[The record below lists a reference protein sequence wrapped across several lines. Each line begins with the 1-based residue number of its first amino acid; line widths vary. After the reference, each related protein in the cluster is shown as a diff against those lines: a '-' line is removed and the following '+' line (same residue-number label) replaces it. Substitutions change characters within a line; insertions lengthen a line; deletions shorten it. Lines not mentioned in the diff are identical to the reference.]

1 MIRLE
6 QQRDKETLYLYA
18 HGRWELEQLPNIR
31 SLLSTIPD
39 EPSAF
44 VLDVKQAERLDVSSA
59 WLIYNHLTSLQQ
71 QGKTVSFRHLP
82 EEYLLYFAAETF
94 PDDVTSKV
102 PAWRQAVINL
112 GKKSAQT
119 LQLLY
124 SAIAFFGQSL
134 TALTHIVIAP
144 GHLRFRAMLHHMF
157 TTGISAI
164 PIVAMVATLISIVI
178 TYQGGGQLRELGAT
192 IYTVD
197 MVAISVLRELGV
209 LLTAIVVAGRS
220 GSAFA
225 AEIGLMKTNQEVDAL
240 MVMGSN
246 PFIVLVLP
254 RMLALLIT
262 LPLLTLIADMLAL
275 LAAAAI
281 APLLLDISF
290 SQFFTRVEYSV
301 GLSTFLAGLIK
312 APFFALVIA
321 WVGCW
326 QGMQVSGSSE
336 SLGEHTTNAVVQSI
350 LLILLLDALFSILFY
365 QLGF

>member
-1 MIRLE
+1 MIKLE
-6 QQRDKETLYLYA
+6 QQRDNETLYLYP
-18 HGRWELEQLPNIR
+18 HGRWELEQLPDIR
-31 SLLSTIPD
+31 SLLGTIPD
-39 EPSAF
+39 EASAF
-44 VLDVKQAERLDVSSA
+44 VLDVKHAERLDVSSA
-59 WLIYNHLTSLQQ
+59 WLIYSHLTSLQQ
-71 QGKTVSFRHLP
+71 QGKTVSFRHFP
-82 EEYLLYFAAETF
+82 KEYLLYFAAETF
-94 PDDVTSKV
+94 PAATTNKLS
-102 PAWRQAVINL
+102 AWRQTVVNL
-112 GKKSAQT
+112 GEKSVQS

-124 SAIAFFGQSL
+124 SAIAFFGRSL
-134 TALTHIVIAP
+134 TALAHVFIAP
-144 GHLRFRAMLHHMF
+144 GNLRFSAMLHHIF
-157 TTGISAI
+157 ATGINAI
-164 PIVAMVATLISIVI
+164 PIVAMVAILISVVI

-197 MVAISVLRELGV
+197 MVAVSVLRELGV

-240 MVMGSN
+240 IIMGNN
-246 PFIVLVLP
+246 PFMILVLP

-275 LAAAAI
+275 LAAATI

-290 SQFFTRVEYSV
+290 SQFFIRVEYGV

-336 SLGEHTTNAVVQSI
+336 SLGEHTTSAVVQSI